1 MVSQMIFP
9 SKVKRYWPGKAPDW
23 PHDDVGFQTAL
34 GGAFLEAQNVAVEG
48 RRNPIA
54 GRKTGTLELRA
65 DYSRVRRQ
73 AEILSTVVVVQNES
87 EMQVDDA
94 TELEALE
101 ERRKRIRERQRLLS
115 SELEEDLLT
124 REDDNQD
131 VMDMDQVESEY
142 DAESED
148 QQTTALVLATPVGFV
163 PKSQRD
169 TFAELQ
175 PLEEEEK
182 RFEEL
187 AKKRLERRK
196 DETRRMVVEL
206 ISREELHEADNPDLN
221 EANSDSADDGF
232 NEAAVEYEAWN
243 GSVAK

>member
-1 MVSQMIFP
+1 M
-9 SKVKRYWPGKAPDW
+9 
-23 PHDDVGFQTAL
+23 
-34 GGAFLEAQNVAVEG
+34 
-48 RRNPIA
+48 
-54 GRKTGTLELRA
+54 
-65 DYSRVRRQ
+65 
-73 AEILSTVVVVQNES
+73 
-87 EMQVDDA
+87 
-94 TELEALE
+94 E
-101 ERRKRIRERQRLLS
+101 ERRKRIRERHQLLFP
-115 SELEEDLLT
+115 EQEDLLA
-124 REDDNQD
+124 REDDDQD
-131 VMDMDQVESEY
+131 LMDQVESEY

-187 AKKRLERRK
+187 AKKRLECRK

-221 EANSDSADDGF
+221 EANSDSADDDF
-232 NEAAVEYEAWN
+232 NEAAVEYEAWKRCEIARIKRDREGN
-243 GSVAK
+243 ESNMASSRLAHDTTGKSKVAVCPIVRRVLSIGHTAKPYFAVCFFWHTAK